1 MKRMQKRNNR
11 ATVRHGFS
19 LIELLIVLAILVLL
33 ASLVAPR
40 LLGSREKA
48 NVDAAKTQISLL
60 KTSLEMYSLHMGGY
74 PSTEQGLKALVERP
88 SSSSLSETSG
98 DDGFGGDDE
107 FGVEEDLADLGL
119 DDEAESLDGDSGGNS
134 NWQGSYLKSD
144 SLPKDPWGT
153 AYRYEFP
160 GQNNKVG
167 EPDIWS
173 LGPDRKD
180 NTADDVVSWSGK
192 RNSGGNRSDSAD
204 EGFDTTDE
212 DPDAGAEIDLG
223 E

>member
-1 MKRMQKRNNR
+1 MKKMQKRNNC
-11 ATVRHGFS
+11 AAGRHGFS